1 MASSVSNELTNMQ
14 NATAYNKAQE
24 QKESGASQE
33 LDQDA
38 FLMLMIEQLKNQDP
52 MNPMDNSEMLAQQA
66 QFTQIS
72 ELQKLNSAMNSNNM
86 IQQANSLVGKTVQI
100 VDPNNTSRL
109 IIGVVTSANF
119 TSDSATVTVNGVEYP
134 LGLVSAVTD
143 GAQATDSS
151 TLGNKK
157 LSELNNAS
165 ITEGYVTL
173 TMQDTSGKKTNVA
186 INITK
191 DMTVNDF
198 MKKIEEAGLK
208 TTLENGIITIDKGGY
223 RQISM
228 SNGHYNNNA
237 AVSSNLVGAMKMF
250 QAENGDLETGVL
262 DFDRSQK

>member
-1 MASSVSNELTNMQ
+1 
-14 NATAYNKAQE
+14 
-24 QKESGASQE
+24 
-33 LDQDA
+33 
-38 FLMLMIEQLKNQDP
+38 
-52 MNPMDNSEMLAQQA
+52 
-66 QFTQIS
+66 
-72 ELQKLNSAMNSNNM
+72 
-86 IQQANSLVGKTVQI
+86 
-100 VDPNNTSRL
+100 
-109 IIGVVTSANF
+109 
-119 TSDSATVTVNGVEYP
+119 
-134 LGLVSAVTD
+134 
-143 GAQATDSS
+143 
-151 TLGNKK
+151 
-157 LSELNNAS
+157 
-165 ITEGYVTL
+165 
-173 TMQDTSGKKTNVA
+173 MQDTSGKKTNVA